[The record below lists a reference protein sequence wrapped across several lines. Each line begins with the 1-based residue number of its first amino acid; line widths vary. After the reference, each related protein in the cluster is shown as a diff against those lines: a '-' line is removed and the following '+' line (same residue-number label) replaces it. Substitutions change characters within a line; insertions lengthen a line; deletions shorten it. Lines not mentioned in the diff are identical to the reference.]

1 LTIVLLVEGKTE
13 VALRDALKSFM
24 DARATQEGKL
34 RVRLTTKPLDTSL
47 LNPARVRDQIAMSVR
62 DREVACVIG
71 LLDVYPRFQS
81 AHEAKAF
88 LLRAAGEEPRF
99 HAHAA
104 QYEVE
109 AWLLPFW
116 DKICQKLRV
125 QRQPPGGNPEEVD
138 LQTPPSRHLS
148 NLYRMA
154 KRTYD
159 KPRDVLAVLHDKDLT
174 VIANQCPEFKALL
187 NTLLLCAGLS
197 ILP

>member
-1 LTIVLLVEGKTE
+1 MRIVLLVEGKTE
-13 VALRDALKSFM
+13 TALKEILKRFL
-24 DARATQEGKL
+24 DEQATREGRPKVGL
-34 RVRLTTKPLDTSL
+34 KIKPLDTRL
-47 LNPARVRDQIAMSVR
+47 LNPERVRDHVALSVR
-62 DREVACVIG
+62 DAEVVCVVG
-71 LLDVYPRFQS
+71 LVDVYPRFIS
-81 AHEAKAF
+81 AREAKEF
-88 LLRAAGEEPRF
+88 LRGAAGGEPRF

-104 QYEVE
+104 QFEVE

-116 DKICQKLRV
+116 QEICRKLRV
-125 QRQPPGGNPEEVD
+125 QCQPPGANPEEVD

-148 NLYRMA
+148 ELYRMA

-187 NTLLLCAGLS
+187 NTLLQCAGLS